1 MSETGI
7 IMQNAHMFLTAVLSN
22 CTVPGAAES
31 LGERQ
36 AGRAPK
42 ISISAYFQ
50 MESWSYTEFTPF

>member
-1 MSETGI
+1 
-7 IMQNAHMFLTAVLSN
+7 MFLTAVLSN

-50 MESWSYTEFTPF
+50 MESWSYTELTPF